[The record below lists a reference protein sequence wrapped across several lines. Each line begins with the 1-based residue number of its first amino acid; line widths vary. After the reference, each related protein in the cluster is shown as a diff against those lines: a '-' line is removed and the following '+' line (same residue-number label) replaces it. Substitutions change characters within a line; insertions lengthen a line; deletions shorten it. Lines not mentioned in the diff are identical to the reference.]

1 MKKYE
6 VLLYE
11 TQFHTLLYEV
21 EARGEKEAR
30 RIALREHMIEDPK
43 EKWITGYKIDGEKVY
58 LVANDADKKAQKK

>member
-11 TQFHTLLYEV
+11 VQFNTLLYEV

-30 RIALREHMIEDPK
+30 RKALK
-43 EKWITGYKIDGEKVY
+43 EYRVDGPDDSWITGAKIESEKVY
-58 LVANDADKKAQKK
+58 LVEEAK

>member
-11 TQFHTLLYEV
+11 TQFNTLLYEV
-21 EARGEKEAR
+21 EARGEKEAI

-43 EKWITGYKIDGEKVY
+43 EEWVTSRKIEGEKVY
-58 LVANDADKKAQKK
+58 LTVSDTEGKAQEK

>member
-11 TQFHTLLYEV
+11 VQFNTLLYEV

-30 RIALREHMIEDPK
+30 RKALK
-43 EKWITGYKIDGEKVY
+43 EYRVDGPDDKWITGAKIENEKVY
-58 LVANDADKKAQKK
+58 LVEVEK